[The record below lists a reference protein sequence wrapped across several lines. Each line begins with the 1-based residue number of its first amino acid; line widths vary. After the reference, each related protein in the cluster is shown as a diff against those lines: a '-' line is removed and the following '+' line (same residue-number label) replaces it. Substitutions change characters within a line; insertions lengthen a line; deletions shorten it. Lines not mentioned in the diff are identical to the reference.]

1 MNELKVG
8 DRVKHGESV
17 IRGKR
22 DYWLGRGDSRS
33 KSAAKQW
40 LDDAVAQRGT
50 VEALGETK
58 YGKYVQVK
66 WDHLPNT
73 ESRCLP
79 YLVTKAD

>member
-1 MNELKVG
+1 MSELKVG

-22 DYWLGRGDSRS
+22 D
-33 KSAAKQW
+33 
-40 LDDAVAQRGT
+40 GT

-66 WDHLPNT
+66 WDHLPDGT

-79 YLVTKAD
+79 YLVAKADDTTGNPKPLTPHNV